1 MRTQVHTYMR
11 AYKDGMLVKEMTM
24 TIAITWREDPNHEL
38 LQKNSVVSLVVPSA
52 ALGVRAAANKSRGH
66 HLIYCVCV
74 CVWVCVCVGVGVRVG
89 VRVRVRVRV
98 HIDPQMRLCMN
109 VSVFFHVCCVFRVC
123 VCVCV
128 CTSARACSCVY
139 ACICRYLAILGPFT
153 PLEVCFH
160 PHLHSASVLGLMR
173 LSI

>member
-74 CVWVCVCVGVGVRVG
+74 CVGVCVCGCGCACGCACACACASAHRSTDASMHECICIFPCV
-89 VRVRVRVRV
+89 
-98 HIDPQMRLCMN
+98 LCF
-109 VSVFFHVCCVFRVC
+109 SCVC